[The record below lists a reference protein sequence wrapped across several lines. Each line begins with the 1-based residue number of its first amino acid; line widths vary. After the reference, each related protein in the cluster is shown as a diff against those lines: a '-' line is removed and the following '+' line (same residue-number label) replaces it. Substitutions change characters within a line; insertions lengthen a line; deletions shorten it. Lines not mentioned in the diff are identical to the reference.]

1 MLRAGQT
8 AAQSRAAD
16 FEVVA
21 LLNGVCLVQQ
31 RIDRAGNGLAGVGVQ
46 RLVAVDQ
53 DAQEPVWAFLLKA
66 DIPQAKAHAFDN
78 GTCQGFD
85 RFDGAAAVLL
95 FCHEIC
101 SHHKKKADLAAHFP
115 IKSSSNNK
123 NIPHPSTKC
132 NPHTAKKPIL
142 RPLGRTY
149 FAQFAF

>member
-1 MLRAGQT
+1 MSRRPASSGRMRWAAHLTLECLVMLRAGQT

-78 GTCQGFD
+78 GTA
-85 RFDGAAAVLL
+85 RASTVLTALPPL
-95 FCHEIC
+95 FCC
-101 SHHKKKADLAAHFP
+101 FAMKFAP
-115 IKSSSNNK
+115 IIKESGPCGPLSNK
-123 NIPHPSTKC
+123 I
-132 NPHTAKKPIL
+132 IIE
-142 RPLGRTY
+142 
-149 FAQFAF
+149 Q